1 MPLTLETIR
10 EAAAELQ
17 GEIVRTPLSHS
28 RKLSERADAELS
40 FKFENLQFTGSFK
53 DRGALVKLRS
63 LDSEQRERGVIAMS
77 AGNHA
82 QAVAYRASQLGIPA
96 TIVMPLHTPNVKV
109 ERTRQFG
116 AEVVLQGEDLA
127 EAGDVAEEIVRERG
141 LTLIH
146 PYDDERIVA
155 GQGTV
160 ALEVLEADPELQSLV
175 VPVGGGGLIAGI
187 ATAAKAMR
195 PEIEVVGVQASRYPS
210 MRQALDGEPID
221 CGHST
226 IAEGIAVKRPGEFT
240 LPIVRELVD
249 DVLLVEEADLEQA
262 VQLLLEQEK
271 TVAEGAGGAGLACVL
286 QHRERFRGR
295 RVGVVISGGNA
306 DLLNLSSI
314 IERGLVRSG
323 RMVWLRV
330 EIRDVPGQLADV
342 AQKIADSDGNI
353 VEVYHQR
360 AFTKLPVQSAELD
373 VVVQTRGADH
383 VREIIRQ
390 LEGAGFPTTV
400 RHGVEVDDAD
410 AAD

>member
-1 MPLTLETIR
+1 MGLTLETIR
-10 EAAAELQ
+10 EAATELQ
-17 GEIVRTPLSHS
+17 GEVVRTPFSHS

-63 LDSEQRERGVIAMS
+63 LDREQRERGVIAMS

-116 AEVVLQGEDLA
+116 AEVVLEGKDLA
-127 EAGDVAEEIVRERG
+127 EAGDVAEEIVEERG

-146 PYDDERIVA
+146 PYDDERIIA

-160 ALEVLEADPELQSLV
+160 ALEVLEADPDLQSLV

-187 ATAAKAMR
+187 ATAARGMR
-195 PEIEVVGVQASRYPS
+195 PDIEVVGVQAARYPS
-210 MRQALDGEPID
+210 MRQALDGESIQ

-226 IAEGIAVKRPGEFT
+226 IAEGIAVKRPGEIT
-240 LPIVRELVD
+240 LPIVRDLVD
-249 DVLLVEEADLEQA
+249 DVLLVEEADLEKS
-262 VQLLLEQEK
+262 VQLMLEQEK
-271 TVAEGAGGAGLACVL
+271 TVAEGAGAAGLACVL
-286 QHRERFRGR
+286 EHGERFRGR
-295 RVGVVISGGNA
+295 KVGVVISGGNA

-342 AQKIADSDGNI
+342 AQKIADNDGNI

-360 AFTKLPVQSAELD
+360 AFTNLPVQSAELD

-383 VREIIRQ
+383 VGEIIGE
-390 LEGAGFPTTV
+390 LEEAGFPTTV
-400 RHGVEVDDAD
+400 RHGVEVDDSG
-410 AAD
+410 

>member
-1 MPLTLETIR
+1 MSLTLETIR

-17 GEIVRTPLSHS
+17 GEVVRTPLSHS
-28 RKLSERADAELS
+28 RKLSERAGAELA

-53 DRGALVKLRS
+53 DRGALVKLRA
-63 LDSEQRERGVIAMS
+63 LDPEQRERGVIAMS

-82 QAVAYRASQLGIPA
+82 QAVAYRASQLGVPA
-96 TIVMPLHTPNVKV
+96 TIVMPRHTPNVKV

-116 AEVVLQGEDLA
+116 AEVVLEGEDLA
-127 EAGDVAEEIVRERG
+127 EAGDVAEEIVDERG

-146 PYDDERIVA
+146 PYDDERIIA

-160 ALEVLEADPELQSLV
+160 ALEMLEADPGLQSIV

-187 ATAAKAMR
+187 ATAARSMR
-195 PEIEVVGVQASRYPS
+195 PDIEVVGVQAARYPS
-210 MRQALDGEPID
+210 MRQALDGEPIE
-221 CGHST
+221 CGTST
-226 IAEGIAVKRPGEFT
+226 IAEGIAVKRPGKLT

-249 DVLLVEEADLEQA
+249 DVLLVEEADVEEA

-271 TVAEGAGGAGLACVL
+271 TVAEGAGAAGLACVL
-286 QHRERFRGR
+286 EHGERFRGR
-295 RVGVVISGGNA
+295 KVGIVISGGNA

-360 AFTKLPVQSAELD
+360 AFTQLPVQSAELD
-373 VVVQTRGADH
+373 VVVQTRGVAH
-383 VREIIRQ
+383 VREIIRD
-390 LEGAGFPTTV
+390 LEEAGFPTTV
-400 RHGVEVDDAD
+400 RHGVEVDRSD
-410 AAD
+410 

>member
-53 DRGALVKLRS
+53 DRGSLVKLRS
-63 LDSEQRERGVIAMS
+63 LDREQRERGVIAMS

-116 AEVVLQGEDLA
+116 AEVVLEGEDLA
-127 EAGDVAEEIVRERG
+127 EAGDVAEGIVRDRG

-160 ALEVLEADPELQSLV
+160 ALEVLEADPDLQSLV

-187 ATAAKAMR
+187 ATAAKSMR

-210 MRQALDGEPID
+210 MRQALDGEPIE

-271 TVAEGAGGAGLACVL
+271 TVAEGAGAAGLACVL

-295 RVGVVISGGNA
+295 SVGVVISGGNA

-342 AQKIADSDGNI
+342 AQTIADSDGNI

-400 RHGVEVDDAD
+400 RRGVEVD
-410 AAD
+410 AAE

>member
-1 MPLTLETIR
+1 MSLTLETIR
-10 EAAAELQ
+10 EAATELQ
-17 GEIVRTPLSHS
+17 GEVVRTPFSHS

-63 LDSEQRERGVIAMS
+63 LDEEQRERGVIAMS

-82 QAVAYRASQLGIPA
+82 QAVAYRASQLGVPA
-96 TIVMPLHTPNVKV
+96 TIIMPQHTPNVKV

-116 AEVVLQGEDLA
+116 AEVVLEGEDLA
-127 EAGDVAEEIVRERG
+127 EAGDVAEGIVEERG

-146 PYDDERIVA
+146 PYDDERIIA

-187 ATAAKAMR
+187 ATAAKSMR
-195 PEIEVVGVQASRYPS
+195 PEIEVVGVQAARYPS
-210 MRQALDGEPID
+210 MRQALEGEPIE

-226 IAEGIAVKRPGEFT
+226 IAEGIAVKRPGKLT

-249 DVLLVEEADLEQA
+249 DVLLVEEADLEEA

-271 TVAEGAGGAGLACVL
+271 TVAEGAGAAGLACVME
-286 QHRERFRGR
+286 HGERFRGR
-295 RVGVVISGGNA
+295 KVGIVISGGNA

-360 AFTKLPVQSAELD
+360 AFTQLPVQSAELD
-373 VVVQTRGADH
+373 VVVQTRGVDH
-383 VREIIRQ
+383 VREIIQ
-390 LEGAGFPTTV
+390 ELEEAGFPTTV
-400 RHGVEVDDAD
+400 RHGIRVDGSD
-410 AAD
+410 

>member
-53 DRGALVKLRS
+53 DRGSLVKLRS
-63 LDSEQRERGVIAMS
+63 LDREQRERGVIAMS

-116 AEVVLQGEDLA
+116 AEVVLEGEDLA
-127 EAGDVAEEIVRERG
+127 EAGDVAEEMVRDRG

-160 ALEVLEADPELQSLV
+160 ALEVLEADPDLQSLV

-210 MRQALDGEPID
+210 MRQALDGKAIE

-226 IAEGIAVKRPGEFT
+226 IAEGIAVKRPGDLT
-240 LPIVRELVD
+240 LPVVRELVD

-271 TVAEGAGGAGLACVL
+271 TVAEGAGAAGLACVL

-295 RVGVVISGGNA
+295 KVGVVISGGNA

-342 AQKIADSDGNI
+342 AQTIADSDGNI

-360 AFTKLPVQSAELD
+360 AFTNLPVQSAELD

-400 RHGVEVDDAD
+400 RHGVGEDGAE
-410 AAD
+410 